1 MKDNLKYKH
10 LIVLIFL
17 CMAIFG
23 FIENIK
29 GTIIPSIRNQF
40 AVDYSSIGIMLLISS
55 FGYLIS
61 TLVSGL
67 VADRLGK
74 KVILI
79 IGFIFVISA
88 AILFYYTN
96 SFAMTVILLLLISAG
111 FGCFEVV
118 INSLGA
124 QIFVTNS
131 AVMMNLTHLFYG
143 LGSSISPKYA
153 GSMLVR
159 SVSWNHVYTTTLVI
173 LVPVLIYLVFLRF
186 PETNKDSANNKLPI
200 GQMVKDKKI
209 WLIVGT
215 LGFCGVLEMGMAN
228 WLVNFLQEVRGI
240 SVDQSSLYMTFFFVT
255 FMLGRLFGGHIAERL
270 GYAKIILYFAIISIV
285 IFACGMVLNNSFIF
299 LFSCIGFF
307 VSIMFPT
314 IMSIIMKEYPS
325 STSSVMGFIIS
336 INGGINMTF
345 NWIIGKTND
354 LLNVNMGFG
363 SLIIYAVL
371 IVVFVIPL
379 GKRLTYDKKGNEEM
393 IIYNSN

>member
-1 MKDNLKYKH
+1 
-10 LIVLIFL
+10 
-17 CMAIFG
+17 
-23 FIENIK
+23 
-29 GTIIPSIRNQF
+29 
-40 AVDYSSIGIMLLISS
+40 
-55 FGYLIS
+55 
-61 TLVSGL
+61 
-67 VADRLGK
+67 
-74 KVILI
+74 
-79 IGFIFVISA
+79 
-88 AILFYYTN
+88 
-96 SFAMTVILLLLISAG
+96 
-111 FGCFEVV
+111 
-118 INSLGA
+118 
-124 QIFVTNS
+124 
-131 AVMMNLTHLFYG
+131 
-143 LGSSISPKYA
+143 
-153 GSMLVR
+153 MLVR